1 MASLNEF
8 MKIHIPE
15 VAENL
20 RNQLQYLL
28 DNKAKPVGSLGIME
42 EIALRLGM
50 IQNTETPVL
59 NKPIM
64 LTVAADHGVTA
75 EGVSPCPT
83 ELTWQQVLNFLQGGG
98 GIGLFCQ
105 IYGLD
110 LWVADAGVN
119 YDFAPQPRLID
130 VKIAHGSANLLHQPA
145 MTRQQCEQA
154 IENGRKI
161 VRGFAEQGSN
171 VIGFGEMGIGNT
183 TPASALLSI
192 YAGIEVKEA
201 VGPGAG
207 LDANGVS
214 HKARVIAQSIAK
226 HGIADN
232 PIDNLARFGGLEIAT
247 ICGGMLEAAAQR
259 MAIITDGFIT
269 TSALLIARE
278 INPRVTDYTFY
289 AHQSDEQGHRKM
301 IETLGGKPILHLGLR
316 LGEGTGAAVAYSVMR
331 GSAAILSNMTSFEQG
346 GVTNTSQIGA
356 FARN

>member
-1 MASLNEF
+1 ME
-8 MKIHIPE
+8 IYIPA
-15 VAENL
+15 VAENI
-20 RNQLQYLL
+20 RARLQYLL
-28 DNKAKPVGSLGIME
+28 DNKAKPVGSLGVME

-50 IQNTETPVL
+50 IQNTEIPILKDPV
-59 NKPIM
+59 M

-83 ELTWQQVLNFLQGGG
+83 EITWQQVLNFLQGGG

-105 IYGLD
+105 IYGMD
-110 LWVADAGVN
+110 LWVADAGVD
-119 YDFAPQPRLID
+119 YDFAPHPRLID
-130 VKIAHGSANLLHQPA
+130 VKLARGTANMYRQPA
-145 MTRQQCEQA
+145 MTRQQCIQA
-154 IENGRKI
+154 IENGRTI
-161 VRGFAEQGSN
+161 VRQFASRGTN

-192 YAGIEVKEA
+192 YAGIPVKEA

-214 HKARVIAQSIAK
+214 HKARVIEKAIAA

-259 MAIITDGFIT
+259 MAVITDGFIT
-269 TSALLIARE
+269 TSALLVARE

-289 AHQSDEQGHRKM
+289 SHQSDEQGHRKM
-301 IETLGGKPILHLGLR
+301 IETLGGKPILQLGLR

-331 GSAAILSNMTSFEQG
+331 GAAAILSNMTSFEQG